1 MNKNIW
7 VIPLVL
13 LVLLSAT
20 GAFRWDKEPV
30 QSYGKSLKVQ
40 ALKDRWTN
48 QIWFKLNGS
57 IPEETDSSWENI
69 LRGTNIMPDC
79 ADYHMG
85 DLFPYFTNTQVDKKA
100 DKIKN
105 SSIGR
110 NKLNELNDARVKAQ
124 NTKDYN
130 SKGHTQYLIL
140 YKKLEYDQGLLKETL
155 DLNNYY
161 GFKRYAFEHGL
172 PVKNDYAV
180 IRRHIPSSIVDACN
194 TWRNAN
200 NQIIQIDNQITN
212 IHLWYR
218 SEAIKQLTEQAKT
231 TKTITNIIW
240 IALLALLF
248 VMTLLF
254 YRKGRT

>member
-7 VIPLVL
+7 VIPLIL

-30 QSYGKSLKVQ
+30 QSYGKTLKVQ

-48 QIWFKLNGS
+48 QIWFELNGS

-69 LRGTNIMPDC
+69 LRGTNIKPDC
-79 ADYHMG
+79 SDYHMG
-85 DLFPYFTNTQVDKKA
+85 DLFPYFTNTQVDKRA

-110 NKLNELNDARVKAQ
+110 NKLNELNVAKAEAQ
-124 NTKDYN
+124 NIKDSN

-140 YKKLEYDQGLLKETL
+140 YKELEYDQRLLKETL

-161 GFKRYAFEHGL
+161 GLKWCAFEDGL
-172 PVKNDYAV
+172 PVKNDYTV
-180 IRRHIPSSIVDACN
+180 IRQHIPSSIVDACN

-200 NQIIQIDNQITN
+200 NQITKIDNQISN
-212 IHLWYR
+212 IQLWYR
-218 SEAIKQLTEQAKT
+218 SEAIKQLTKQAET
-231 TKTITNIIW
+231 TKTITSIIW

-248 VMTLLF
+248 VMTLFF